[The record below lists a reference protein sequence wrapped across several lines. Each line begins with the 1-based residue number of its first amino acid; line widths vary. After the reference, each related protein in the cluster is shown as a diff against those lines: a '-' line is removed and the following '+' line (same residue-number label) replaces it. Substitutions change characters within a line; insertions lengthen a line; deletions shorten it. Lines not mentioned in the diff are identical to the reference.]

1 MSIRYTPDPV
11 PNDSE
16 NIPSYLKKEFNK
28 MSEVVGNIADGHYDV
43 TNVAPS
49 KPRQGDVRFA
59 DGTNWNP
66 TSGGEGLY
74 VYLAGGWSKL

>member
-1 MSIRYTPDPV
+1 
-11 PNDSE
+11 
-16 NIPSYLKKEFNK
+16 